1 MTVSVFSGISGTK
14 ATGLAVLAGGVAE
27 SVFSPLFWIP
37 AVLLFALFY
46 AASQLRNNLL
56 RVFLFWIPT
65 VTAAVFCI
73 AFVALYA
80 YLFIRCQTSLRC
92 AVQANELSLSGCEV
106 SKSGH
111 SHSLTLLVNRHLPEF
126 GPTSGRGF
134 ICG

>member
-1 MTVSVFSGISGTK
+1 MGYPYRQNRRIMRAFAVAGNTVIFSGSMTVSVFSGISGTK

-92 AVQANELSLSGCEV
+92 AVQANELCLSGC
-106 SKSGH
+106 
-111 SHSLTLLVNRHLPEF
+111 
-126 GPTSGRGF
+126 
-134 ICG
+134 